1 MVPQAVID
9 LAKKCLPFV
18 IVALCIWAA
27 VVLYNHNINKAHDEG
42 YDAGIAYQKGQQA
55 QVDQEEKDRRDADK
69 RSIERQY
76 STELE
81 AARAAM
87 RFSDATAGRLQQEL
101 NRIKQLAESYTG
113 PQSSGTSTRTIVSM
127 LADMLDE
134 SNRAYRTTAAEA
146 DDYYRAGRACEA
158 SYDSLKRLYHA
169 NKEARESTSSK

>member
-1 MVPQAVID
+1 MVSQAVID

-18 IVALCIWAA
+18 IVALCIGAA

-55 QVDQEEKDRRDADK
+55 QVDQEEKARRDADK

-169 NKEARESTSSK
+169 DKETSKSASSK

>member
-18 IVALCIWAA
+18 IVALCIGAA
-27 VVLYNHNINKAHDEG
+27 VVLYNHNINKARDEG

-101 NRIKQLAESYTG
+101 NRIKQLVESYTG
-113 PQSSGTSTRTIVSM
+113 PQSSGTSTGEIINM
-127 LADMLDE
+127 LADLYEASERDY
-134 SNRAYRTTAAEA
+134 NAAAAEA
-146 DDYYRAGRACEA
+146 DNYYNAGLTCEVQ
-158 SYDSLKRLYHA
+158 YDSLKAKYDKAKSRQAA
-169 NKEARESTSSK
+169 N